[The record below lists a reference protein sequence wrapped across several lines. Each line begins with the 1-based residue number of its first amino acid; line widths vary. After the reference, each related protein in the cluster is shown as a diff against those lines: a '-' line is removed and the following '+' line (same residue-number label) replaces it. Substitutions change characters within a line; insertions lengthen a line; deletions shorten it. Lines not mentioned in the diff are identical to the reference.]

1 MRAKESTQK
10 VHIKQRRVEAPCEH
24 RRAYMGEEERG
35 REWSKN
41 AFLTLP
47 PLLCTFSF
55 PSLLLLM
62 STSSSFY
69 VRHEM
74 DNPSSAE
81 RLLCLVMLSRL
92 INSQNAP
99 RSKPETCP
107 GCYYCAS
114 INSKVS
120 IKINKTSHSIFSSNV
135 CYGQK
140 CLPGVANTSNRY

>member
-81 RLLCLVMLSRL
+81 RLLCLVKFCRL
-92 INSQNAP
+92 TPKTPLIQSQ
-99 RSKPETCP
+99 KPVLAATTYCP
-107 GCYYCAS
+107 S
-114 INSKVS
+114 INSKAS
-120 IKINKTSHSIFSSNV
+120 IDAGLQWQANDQSS
-135 CYGQK
+135 
-140 CLPGVANTSNRY
+140 